1 MSVFMLYLKSTFA
14 IILVMFWEL
23 TEIMHGFNLLSSW
36 TSQYWKYEK
45 FKFVLG
51 YAIIFLFLTLIFG
64 IIEN

>member
-23 TEIMHGFNLLSSW
+23 TEIICMDLIYCLVEPATAENMKI
-36 TSQYWKYEK
+36 KYLVIRSY
-45 FKFVLG
+45 FHF
-51 YAIIFLFLTLIFG
+51 TLIFG